1 MKFVCLG
8 YLDEATWGTL
18 GAAKQEQMIAACTDY
33 DIELRRKGHFADGL
47 ALQSATSATT
57 VRWSDG
63 KAVRTDGPFAETKEL
78 LGGILILE
86 AKDKEEAVDL
96 IMRHPGIRMG
106 GFEVRPADEAFM
118 AQHPV
123 MKQLKE

>member
-8 YLDEATWGTL
+8 YLDEAAWGTL
-18 GAAKQEQMIAACTDY
+18 GAAKQEEMIAACTDY
-33 DIELRRKGHFADGL
+33 DIELHRGGHFALGT
-47 ALQSATSATT
+47 ALQGAATATT
-57 VRWSDG
+57 VRWKDG
-63 KAVRTDGPFAETKEL
+63 KAVLTDGPFAETKEL

-86 AKDKEEAVDL
+86 AKDKEEAVRL

-123 MKQLKE
+123 MKELQE

>member
-18 GAAKQEQMIAACTDY
+18 GAAKREEMIAACTDY
-33 DIELRRKGHFADGL
+33 DIELRRGGHFADGV
-47 ALQSATSATT
+47 ALQGASTATT
-57 VRWSDG
+57 VRWKDG
-63 KAVRTDGPFAETKEL
+63 QAVLTDGPFAETKEL

-86 AKDKEEAVDL
+86 AKDKEEAVRL

-106 GFEVRPADEAFM
+106 GFEVRPADETFM

-123 MKQLKE
+123 MKELKE

>member
-8 YLDEATWGTL
+8 YLDETQWGTL
-18 GAAKQEQMIAACTDY
+18 GAAKQAEMIEACTDY
-33 DIELRRKGHFADGL
+33 DIELQRGGHFAGGT
-47 ALQSATSATT
+47 ALQGASTATT
-57 VRWSDG
+57 VRWKGG
-63 KAVRTDGPFAETKEL
+63 KAVSTDGPFAETKEL

-86 AKDKEEAVDL
+86 AKDKEEAVRL

-123 MKQLKE
+123 MKELQE